1 MPKSIVV
8 LTLATC
14 VMACSQ
20 QPPAQ
25 SGAASPAA
33 APAPAASQAPPDAAK
48 PAPPEATGAPPAG
61 SAPAS
66 SPAAAAS
73 TPAATAPAA
82 ATPASTPAAAA
93 PAAAAPTRT
102 EPPPPP
108 APTFREVTIPAGTSL
123 SVKVLDNLA
132 SNTSKVEDAVKGSI
146 AKAVVADGT
155 TALPVGTQILG
166 SVIGAAE
173 SGRVKGR
180 ASIAF
185 RFDRLVFDGE
195 TIRIHTAS
203 VQREA
208 AKDTKSDVKK
218 GGLGAGAGAIVGG
231 IIGGGKGAAIGAVA
245 GGTGA
250 VLATKGSEVEVPS
263 GTVVS
268 VLVQD
273 PITLRVQL
281 R

>member
-1 MPKSIVV
+1 
-8 LTLATC
+8 
-14 VMACSQ
+14 MACSQ

-25 SGAASPAA
+25 SAAANQAA
-33 APAPAASQAPPDAAK
+33 APAPAGQASPEAAK
-48 PAPPEATGAPPAG
+48 PAEPDATGAPG
-61 SAPAS
+61 SAAAS
-66 SPAAAAS
+66 RPAAASS
-73 TPAATAPAA
+73 TPAATPAGAPAA
-82 ATPASTPAAAA
+82 TPAAAA
-93 PAAAAPTRT
+93 PAPAPAHT

-108 APTFREVTIPAGTSL
+108 PPTFREVTIPAGTSL
-123 SVKVLDNLA
+123 SVKVLNNLA

-146 AKAVVADGT
+146 AKSVVVDGA
-155 TALPVGTQILG
+155 TALPVGTQVLG
-166 SVIGAAE
+166 SVTEAAE

-185 RFDRLVFDGE
+185 RFDRVVVDGE
-195 TIRIHTAS
+195 TLRIRTAS

-218 GGLGAGAGAIVGG
+218 GGLGAGVGAIVGG
-231 IIGGGKGAAIGAVA
+231 VIGGGKGAAIGAVA
-245 GGTGA
+245 GGTGT
-250 VLATKGSEVEVPS
+250 VLATKGGEVEVPS
-263 GTVVS
+263 GTVVD